1 MLRAGPVHRQ
11 QRQRVGHRGLP
22 QINEAVRDRRRA
34 AFVGVDG
41 RGPRDEGAEAARDA
55 RLREEPAR
63 GADPPRVLRPARAR
77 RRPLRGHLGCGRH
90 RRALPALGTVRPEL
104 RRPRRVAR

>member
-41 RGPRDEGAEAARDA
+41 RGPRRTRRKAARDA

-63 GADPPRVLRPARAR
+63 GADPPRVLRPARVG

-90 RRALPALGTVRPEL
+90 RRALPALGTVLPEL